1 VAVRYPVA
9 VGACALVVCGAF
21 AVVADADQLSAL
33 VVVAATVLGV
43 TGYTWFAA
51 TRSGSE
57 PGRPATVYRVRQQHR
72 LTSRSWIEVR
82 EERGSLWI
90 PVFFD
95 PVLVT
100 LPTPTAATVHGVGRR
115 RVVVWEGR
123 RLLPS
128 GRAHLSEPAGRLI
141 DNPSRPGPDGPVRA
155 RVAARPVRRLVLD
168 AQFAVAA
175 PFVGALWVYVAGGG
189 VPAFAGATCV
199 AAAVAVWLA
208 AVRGS
213 DPS

>member
-1 VAVRYPVA
+1 VRYPVA
-9 VGACALVVCGAF
+9 VAVGALLVCGGF
-21 AVVADADQLSAL
+21 AVIADADQLSAL
-33 VVVAATVLGV
+33 VVVAAAVLGV

-51 TRSGSE
+51 TRAASG
-57 PGRPATVYRVRQQHR
+57 PGRQATVHRVRQQHR

-82 EERGSLWI
+82 EKPGSRWI

-95 PVLVT
+95 PALLT
-100 LPTPTAATVHGVGRR
+100 LPTPTAATVHDAGGRI
-115 RVVVWEGR
+115 VVVGEGR

-128 GRAHLSEPAGRLI
+128 GRARRSEPPGRLI
-141 DNPSRPGPDGPVRA
+141 DNPSRPDPDGPVRA
-155 RVAARPVRRLVLD
+155 RVAVRPARRLVLD

-175 PFVGALWVYVAGGG
+175 PFAGALWVYVAGGG
-189 VPAFAGATCV
+189 LPAFAGATCV

-208 AVRGS
+208 VVRGS

>member
-1 VAVRYPVA
+1 MAVRYPVA

>member
-1 VAVRYPVA
+1 MAVRYPVA

-57 PGRPATVYRVRQQHR
+57 PGRPATVHRVRQQHR

-100 LPTPTAATVHGVGRR
+100 LPTPTAATVHGAGRR

-128 GRAHLSEPAGRLI
+128 GRARRSEPAGRLI

>member
-1 VAVRYPVA
+1 MCALLVCA
-9 VGACALVVCGAF
+9 ACAPF
-21 AVVADADQLSAL
+21 ADADQFSAL
-33 VVVAATVLGV
+33 VVVAAAVLGV

-51 TRSGSE
+51 TRALPG
-57 PGRPATVYRVRQQHR
+57 PGRPATVHRVRQQHR
-72 LTSRSWIEVR
+72 LTSRSWIEID
-82 EERGSLWI
+82 EEPEPRWV

-95 PVLVT
+95 PALVT
-100 LPTPTAATVHGVGRR
+100 MPTPTTATVHDVGRR
-115 RVVVWEGR
+115 CIVTWNGR

-128 GRAHLSEPAGRLI
+128 GRARRSEPPGRLI
-141 DNPSRPGPDGPVRA
+141 DNPSRPDPDGPVRA
-155 RVAARPVRRLVLD
+155 RVAARPARRLVLD

-175 PFVGALWVYVAGGG
+175 PFAGALWVYVAGGG
-189 VPAFAGATCV
+189 LPAFAGATCV

>member
-1 VAVRYPVA
+1 M
-9 VGACALVVCGAF
+9 CALVVCGGF

-57 PGRPATVYRVRQQHR
+57 PGRPATVHRVRQQHR

-82 EERGSLWI
+82 QEPGSLWI

-95 PVLVT
+95 PALIT
-100 LPTPTAATVHGVGRR
+100 MPTPTAATVHDAGRR
-115 RVVVWEGR
+115 RVVVWEGC

-128 GRAHLSEPAGRLI
+128 GRARRSEPPAGRLI
-141 DNPSRPGPDGPVRA
+141 DNPSRPDPDGPVRA
-155 RVAARPVRRLVLD
+155 RAAARPARRIVLD

-189 VPAFAGATCV
+189 LPAFAGATCV

>member
-1 VAVRYPVA
+1 M
-9 VGACALVVCGAF
+9 VCGAF

-57 PGRPATVYRVRQQHR
+57 PGRPGTVHRVRQQHR

-82 EERGSLWI
+82 EEPGSLWI

-95 PVLVT
+95 PVLIT

-115 RVVVWEGR
+115 RVVVWVGR

-128 GRAHLSEPAGRLI
+128 GRARRSEPAGRLI
-141 DNPSRPGPDGPVRA
+141 DNPSRPDPDGPLRA

>member
-1 VAVRYPVA
+1 MRYPVA
-9 VGACALVVCGAF
+9 VAVGALLVCGVF
-21 AVVADADQLSAL
+21 AVVADADQFSAL
-33 VVVAATVLGV
+33 VVVAAAVLGV

-51 TRSGSE
+51 TRTRSG
-57 PGRPATVYRVRQQHR
+57 PGRPATVRRVRQQHR

-82 EERGSLWI
+82 EEPGSLWI

-95 PVLVT
+95 AALVT
-100 LPTPTAATVHGVGRR
+100 LPTPTAATVHDAGRR
-115 RVVVWEGR
+115 TVVVWEGR

-128 GRAHLSEPAGRLI
+128 GRARRSEPPGRLI
-141 DNPSRPGPDGPVRA
+141 DNPSRPDPDGPVRA
-155 RVAARPVRRLVLD
+155 RVAVRPARRLVLD

-175 PFVGALWVYVAGGG
+175 PFAGALWVYVAGGG
-189 VPAFAGATCV
+189 LPAFAGATCV